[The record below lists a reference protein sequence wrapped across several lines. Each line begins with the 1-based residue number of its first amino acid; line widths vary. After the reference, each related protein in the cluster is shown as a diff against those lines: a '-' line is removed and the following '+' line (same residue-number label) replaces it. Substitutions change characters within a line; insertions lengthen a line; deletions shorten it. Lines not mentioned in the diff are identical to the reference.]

1 MDFTDDAIVLSIRRH
16 GESDAILSALTRQNG
31 RHLGLVK
38 AGASRRQRAV
48 LEIGNR
54 LKVHWRARLAEQLGN
69 FQVELVTSVSSGLFD
84 DPLRLAALASACAV
98 ADIVLPEREPHEDV
112 FTATTELIAAIV
124 GGAPLERATPTPPS
138 PNLGEGEESEARRPA
153 ASEREPHALQS
164 PPPSWGR
171 APSANADLVGVE
183 GVAGSEDASDSADTP
198 WPAAY
203 VRWELDLL
211 ASLGF
216 GLDLSHCAATGE
228 TRDLAYVSPKTGRA
242 VGREAG
248 RPYVDRL
255 LVLPPFL
262 TAADGAPDIA
272 DLMAGL
278 RLTGYFLDRHVLHGP
293 NTDRRLEARA
303 RFVERLAV
311 QP

>member
-16 GESDAILSALTRQNG
+16 GESDAILSALTRANG

-38 AGASRRQRAV
+38 AGASRRQRPV

-69 FQVELVTSVSSGLFD
+69 FQVELAGSVSAMLFD

-98 ADIVLPEREPHEDV
+98 ADLALPEREPHQDV
-112 FTATTELIAAIV
+112 FIATTQLIDAIV
-124 GGAPLERATPTPPS
+124 RAAGRNGAS
-138 PNLGEGEESEARRPA
+138 S
-153 ASEREPHALQS
+153 
-164 PPPSWGR
+164 
-171 APSANADLVGVE
+171 
-183 GVAGSEDASDSADTP
+183 

-228 TRDLAYVSPKTGRA
+228 TKDLAYVSPKTGRA
-242 VGREAG
+242 VGREPG
-248 RPYVDRL
+248 RPYADRL
-255 LVLPPFL
+255 LALPAFL
-262 TAADGAPDIA
+262 TQADGEPDIA

-293 NTDRRLEARA
+293 GNERRLEARG
-303 RFVERLAV
+303 RFIERLAA

>member
-16 GESDAILSALTRQNG
+16 GESDAILAALTRANG

-112 FTATTELIAAIV
+112 FTATGRLIDAIV
-124 GGAPLERATPTPPS
+124 GGIGRDD
-138 PNLGEGEESEARRPA
+138 
-153 ASEREPHALQS
+153 AL
-164 PPPSWGR
+164 
-171 APSANADLVGVE
+171 L
-183 GVAGSEDASDSADTP
+183 
-198 WPAAY
+198 WPVAY
-203 VRWELDLL
+203 VRWEIELL

-248 RPYVDRL
+248 RPYADRL
-255 LVLPPFL
+255 LALPPFL
-262 TAADGAPDIA
+262 TEADGEPDIG

-278 RLTGYFLDRHVLHGP
+278 RLTGYFLDRNVLHGP
-293 NTDRRLEARA
+293 NSDRRLEARG
-303 RFVERLAV
+303 RFIERLAA